1 MVQYAD
7 VSQQT
12 GQVVNPV
19 AGPQGVHVEQ
29 AGDGL
34 ALHEDIGLVEVA
46 VDRDRPTGVGGGHEL
61 LDPLGHGP
69 GTGGVLRQDRG
80 GGVRV
85 VAGPLRPGGVRRQ
98 LHGACRQGIQQR
110 DEAVEDAFA
119 ARDAHALGQQTG
131 QGHSPTG
138 GQQHEPVG
146 VLPQNL
152 GRGHA

>member
-29 AGDGL
+29 TGDGL

-46 VDRDRPTGVGGGHEL
+46 VDRDRPTSIGGGHEL
-61 LDPLGHGP
+61 LDSLGDGP
-69 GTGGVLRQDRG
+69 SAGGVLRQDRG

-98 LHGACRQGIQQR
+98 LHGTGRQGVQQR

-119 ARDAHALGQQTG
+119 ARDAHALGQ
-131 QGHSPTG
+131 
-138 GQQHEPVG
+138 
-146 VLPQNL
+146 
-152 GRGHA
+152 

>member
-34 ALHEDIGLVEVA
+34 ALHEDIGLIEVA

-61 LDPLGHGP
+61 LDSLGDSP
-69 GTGGVLRQDRG
+69 GAGGVLGQDRG

-85 VAGPLRPGGVRRQ
+85 VAGTLRPGGVRRQ
-98 LHGACRQGIQQR
+98 LHGAGRQGVQQ
-110 DEAVEDAFA
+110 
-119 ARDAHALGQQTG
+119 
-131 QGHSPTG
+131 
-138 GQQHEPVG
+138 
-146 VLPQNL
+146 
-152 GRGHA
+152 